1 MFKKNYLLK
10 LARMIMKFGEVETD
24 KGMLTY
30 EGDLAVGT
38 EVFIEVDGE
47 LVPAENGEYKAED
60 KIYVIEEGKVAEIK
74 EVEVEEPVEEPKEE
88 PKEEPVA
95 MDDAKVAE
103 LEAKIAELEAQ
114 IVEKDV
120 KIAELESQVAEKE
133 EQLQM
138 SVAKPAHKEVKD
150 VIVSTKENKA
160 LKYFQ

>member
-88 PKEEPVA
+88 PVA

-114 IVEKDV
+114 IVEKDA
-120 KIAELESQVAEKE
+120 KIAELEAQVAEKE

>member
-10 LARMIMKFGEVETD
+10 LARMLMQFGEVETD

-88 PKEEPVA
+88 PVA

-114 IVEKDV
+114 IVEKDA
-120 KIAELESQVAEKE
+120 KIAELEAQVAEKE

>member
-1 MFKKNYLLK
+1 MSLINRLK
-10 LARMIMKFGEVETD
+10 LAKMIMKFGEVETD

-114 IVEKDV
+114 IVEKDA
-120 KIAELESQVAEKE
+120 KIAELEAQVAEKE

>member
-1 MFKKNYLLK
+1 MSLINRLK
-10 LARMIMKFGEVETD
+10 LAKMIMKFGEVETD

-30 EGDLAVGT
+30 EGDLVVGT

-74 EVEVEEPVEEPKEE
+74 EVEVEEPVEEP
-88 PKEEPVA
+88 VA

-114 IVEKDV
+114 IVEKDA
-120 KIAELESQVAEKE
+120 KIAELEAQIVEKE

>member
-1 MFKKNYLLK
+1 MSLINRLK
-10 LARMIMKFGEVETD
+10 LAKMIMKFGEVETD

-74 EVEVEEPVEEPKEE
+74 EVEVEEPKEE

-114 IVEKDV
+114 IVEKDA
-120 KIAELESQVAEKE
+120 KIAELEAQIVEKE

-160 LKYFQ
+160 LKYFQQ